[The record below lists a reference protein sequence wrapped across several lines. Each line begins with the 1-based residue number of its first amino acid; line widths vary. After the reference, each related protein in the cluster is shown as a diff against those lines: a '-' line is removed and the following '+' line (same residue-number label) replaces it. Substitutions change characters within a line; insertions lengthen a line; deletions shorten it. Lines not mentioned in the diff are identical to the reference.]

1 MHPFEGRAIYDPV
14 TELLVTSIL
23 NKSYSVRFLAVLAVI
38 VLYRTYSYYFQR
50 TDPIHRG

>member
-14 TELLVTSIL
+14 TELLVTSIV
-23 NKSYSVRFLAVLAVI
+23 KSYSVRFLAVLAVI
-38 VLYRTYSYYFQR
+38 VLDRNYSYYFQR